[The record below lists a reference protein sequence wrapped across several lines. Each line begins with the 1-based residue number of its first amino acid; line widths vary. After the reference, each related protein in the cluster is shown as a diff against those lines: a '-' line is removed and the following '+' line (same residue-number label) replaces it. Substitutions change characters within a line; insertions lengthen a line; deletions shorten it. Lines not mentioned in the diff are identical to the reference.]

1 MNVTKNELGQCGP
14 INLAINATLTATC
27 DKIVLPWVC
36 MDYIFHKRILLF
48 ESFSRM
54 VFGSLLS

>member
-36 MDYIFHKRILLF
+36 IDLLMNERISIF

-54 VFGSLLS
+54 VFG